1 MTTRLKG
8 FVVALE
14 HDIRSDD
21 AESIKSALE
30 QIRGVLTVKPI
41 ESASED
47 MIVEQRVRRELG
59 QKLWA
64 VICPEKKEGEQ

>member
-14 HDIRSDD
+14 HDLRDDD
-21 AESIKSALE
+21 AQVIKSALE

-47 MIVEQRVRRELG
+47 MIVEQRIRRELG

-64 VICPEKKEGEQ
+64 VLYPEKKEGGR